1 MILQFSFTDS
11 LLEVIRIL
19 ALELKSIGYVKIK
32 ENDYNLNLL
41 QSRFISTNKDLIND
55 KLKYGDPEETKII
68 LNEFNYCL
76 IKKKYELCVYWLSW
90 ILNWEKINT
99 KKNKNYI
106 CGYREI
112 SNVEP
117 KYYTDL
123 VWLIWEI
130 LIKETSKLNNENLNT
145 SINLWV
151 SKKQDEAYEKINK
164 ANDPQTEVVAFT
176 MYLLLKHKK
185 LTVKLESDIREEVA
199 RLSDERI
206 TYYSSKLNSLQVIA
220 AIAPLLG
227 LLGTVFGMIEAFQ
240 QMEVAGK
247 NVDPSIL
254 SGGIWEALLTTAA
267 GLSVAIPIVIFESY
281 FRNLID
287 RFKSNLENAITKVM
301 TADLN

>member
-1 MILQFSFTDS
+1 MDFNALLTLGGPVVYIL
-11 LLEVIRIL
+11 
-19 ALELKSIGYVKIK
+19 
-32 ENDYNLNLL
+32 
-41 QSRFISTNKDLIND
+41 
-55 KLKYGDPEETKII
+55 II
-68 LNEFNYCL
+68 LSIYATAVIFY
-76 IKKKYELCVYWLSW
+76 
-90 ILNWEKINT
+90 
-99 KKNKNYI
+99 
-106 CGYREI
+106 
-112 SNVEP
+112 
-117 KYYTDL
+117 
-123 VWLIWEI
+123 
-130 LIKETSKLNNENLNT
+130 KLHIFYKVNFFNNENLNT

-176 MYLLLKHKK
+176 MYQLLKHQK
-185 LTVKLESDIREEVA
+185 LTVKLESYIREEVA